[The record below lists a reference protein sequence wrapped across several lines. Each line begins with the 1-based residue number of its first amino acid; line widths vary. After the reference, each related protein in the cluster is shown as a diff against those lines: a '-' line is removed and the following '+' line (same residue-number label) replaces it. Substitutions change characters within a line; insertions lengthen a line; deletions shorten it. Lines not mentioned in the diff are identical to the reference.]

1 MSFNPFSALTS
12 KIFGAASLAL
22 LLALG
27 FVMWRAD
34 TISGQRDDA
43 IRDFL
48 GEQTR
53 HEITRQ
59 SVATL
64 ETALAEL
71 NRQALQRAEEYRLNR
86 AAAARETARLQERAR
101 TTDAQIARLR
111 ALAGGPQDEPCAASP
126 ELLRELEGL

>member
-1 MSFNPFSALTS
+1 MGFNPFSALTS
-12 KIFGAASLAL
+12 KIFGGLSLAL
-22 LLALG
+22 VAALA

-48 GEQTR
+48 GEQVR
-53 HEITRQ
+53 HEVTRQ

-64 ETALAEL
+64 ESTVAEM
-71 NRQALQRAEEYRLNR
+71 NRQAEKRAEEYRQNR

-111 ALAGGPQDEPCAASP
+111 ALANDPQDEPCAASP

>member
-1 MSFNPFSALTS
+1 MTFNPFSALTS
-12 KIFGAASLAL
+12 KIFGATSLTL

-34 TISGQRDDA
+34 TISAQRDEA

-48 GEQTR
+48 GEQAR
-53 HEITRQ
+53 HVLTRQ

-64 ETALAEL
+64 EATIADL
-71 NRQALQRAEEYRLNR
+71 NRQAEVRAAEYRR
-86 AAAARETARLQERAR
+86 VKADAEREAARLKERARSTDAKIARLQ
-101 TTDAQIARLR
+101 
-111 ALAGGPQDEPCAASP
+111 ALADGPQDEPCAASP